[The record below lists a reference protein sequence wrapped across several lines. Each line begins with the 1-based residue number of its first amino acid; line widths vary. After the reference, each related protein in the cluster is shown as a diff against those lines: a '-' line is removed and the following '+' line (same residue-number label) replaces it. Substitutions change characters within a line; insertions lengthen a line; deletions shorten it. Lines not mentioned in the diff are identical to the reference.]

1 MVEAI
6 RAEDRMFSLDDPEPT
21 ALVTGASSGIGEEF
35 ARRLARRGYNL
46 ILVARRE
53 ERLRELSDEL
63 RADTE
68 VLVEVLPADLASEAG
83 LQRVVERLSA
93 GDVTMVVNNA
103 GFGLSG
109 DFVELPLDRQ
119 LEMLNLHMRAVTVIC
134 HHALRSMVDRES
146 GTIINVAAQAA
157 FQPGPFMAT
166 YAATKAYILSLSEAL
181 HEEVRAHGVTVTCV
195 CPGPVDTDFDAL
207 AGLDN
212 VDRPSF
218 VVEPRGRVVTEAL
231 SAARM
236 RRALTVPGVAPKVTM
251 VGNRLVPRFASRRIA
266 AKIIRHGTGS

>member
-1 MVEAI
+1 
-6 RAEDRMFSLDDPEPT
+6 MFDLDDPEPT

-35 ARRLARRGYNL
+35 ARKLARRGYNV

-53 ERLRELSDEL
+53 TRLRALADDL
-63 RADTE
+63 RRDREAS
-68 VLVEVLPADLASEAG
+68 VEVLPADLATDEG
-83 LQRVVERLSA
+83 LERVLDRLSR

-109 DFVELPLDRQ
+109 EFAELPLDRQ
-119 LEMLNLHMRAVTVIC
+119 LEMLNVNVRAVTAIA
-134 HHALRSMVDRES
+134 HTAMRSMIGREH

-157 FQPGPFMAT
+157 FQPGPFMAV
-166 YAATKAYILSLSEAL
+166 YSASKAYVLSLSEAL
-181 HEEVRAHGVTVTCV
+181 HEEARPHGVTVTCV
-195 CPGPVDTDFDAL
+195 CPGPVDTGFAEA
-207 AGLDN
+207 AGLDTT
-212 VDRPSF
+212 DRPAF
-218 VVEPRGRVVTEAL
+218 VVEPRERVVMEAL

-266 AKIIRHGTGS
+266 ARIIRHGTGT

>member
-1 MVEAI
+1 
-6 RAEDRMFSLDDPEPT
+6 MFSLDDPEPT

-46 ILVARRE
+46 VVVARRG
-53 ERLRELSDEL
+53 ERLRELAAEL
-63 RADTE
+63 RAAHDIA
-68 VLVEVLPADLASEAG
+68 VEVLPADLSSEAG
-83 LQRVVERLSA
+83 LASVLERLGK

-109 DFVELPLDRQ
+109 DFSELPLERQ
-119 LEMLNLHMRAVTVIC
+119 MEMINLHVKAVTAIC
-134 HHALRSMVDRES
+134 HQALQAMTARQS
-146 GTIINVAAQAA
+146 GTIINVAAQSA

-181 HEEVRAHGVTVTCV
+181 HEEARARGVTVTCV
-195 CPGPVDTDFDAL
+195 CPGPVDSGFAAL
-207 AGLDN
+207 AGIDAAE
-212 VDRPSF
+212 RPAF
-218 VVEPRGRVVTEAL
+218 VVEPRARVVSEAL

-266 AKIIRHGTGS
+266 ARIIKHGTGT